1 MAVRMKSVR
10 FAKKPS
16 LTSRSIPP
24 RSTSPTLMVIFSLL
38 SALAI
43 SFNLVISSSYRHL
56 PTILPPSRRLYDPA
70 LRGLSATRF
79 LAAEASHAMQ
89 PPSGLDGRGR
99 TAMTAGPRPHR
110 RPRGHPE
117 RPGLAGFAP
126 SLRNGRGSTPLA
138 SARVP
143 CRPCFAP
150 TAAVRRRR
158 GLTTPAVHCTK
169 QATQTL
175 LLTAKG
181 ERLTP
186 PTRDA

>member
-1 MAVRMKSVR
+1 
-10 FAKKPS
+10 
-16 LTSRSIPP
+16 
-24 RSTSPTLMVIFSLL
+24 
-38 SALAI
+38 
-43 SFNLVISSSYRHL
+43 
-56 PTILPPSRRLYDPA
+56 
-70 LRGLSATRF
+70 
-79 LAAEASHAMQ
+79 MQ
-89 PPSGLDGRGR
+89 PSSGLDGRGR

-186 PTRDA
+186 PTRDDRFGRISIAPTEARQPPPSPWRSGRLACRSPDECSSSISIAPGQPLGTLARLPKAAVTVRGRYSLHARGVRDPRSGGACARCF